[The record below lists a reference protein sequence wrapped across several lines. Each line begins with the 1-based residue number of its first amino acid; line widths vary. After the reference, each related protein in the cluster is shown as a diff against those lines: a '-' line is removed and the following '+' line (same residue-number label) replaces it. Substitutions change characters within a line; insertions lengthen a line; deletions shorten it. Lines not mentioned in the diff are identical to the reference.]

1 MLFHNRLSGSRFK
14 RREGL
19 VWLELE
25 KAACLRQQ
33 FQTLDF
39 VSLEWNGAAWPASCL
54 AHSNQ
59 YSIPPKPAVFFFF
72 EVKKPAVEQPKHGY
86 S

>member
-14 RREGL
+14 RREVL

-54 AHSNQ
+54 AGSNQ
-59 YSIPPKPAVFFFF
+59 TSPAAGR
-72 EVKKPAVEQPKHGY
+72 AVYLGGCY
-86 S
+86 AYG